1 MDTIFIES
9 LRVDALIGVYA
20 HEREAVQPLLFDIR
34 LGYDNRVPAASDDV
48 VDAVDYAAVCEQ
60 VRAFVGG
67 RRPQLLEA
75 LAEPLVDE
83 LLRLR
88 GVRSVWLRIRKPEA
102 ARTLGVDSV
111 GVEIVR
117 DAG

>member
-20 HEREAVQPLLFDIR
+20 HERGAVQPLLFDIR
-34 LGYDNRVPAASDDV
+34 LGYDTRVPAASDDV
-48 VDAVDYAAVCEQ
+48 ADAVDYAAVCEW
-60 VRAFVGG
+60 VRAFVAG

-75 LAEPLVDE
+75 LAEALVEE

-102 ARTLGVDSV
+102 ARALGADAV

-117 DAG
+117 DAR